1 MRKINI
7 ALALTAAVLAVLCWL
22 SVSEPMRFDKE
33 RERREAVV
41 KQRLVSIR
49 AAAER
54 FRQRS
59 GAYTGSLQTL
69 VDSAGL
75 ADSLRYIPFA
85 AGKRTF
91 HLQASSVVSRAG
103 RSTPV
108 MECYATYD
116 EYLDGLDRDEIMS
129 LTSAAGAAGRFAGL
143 KIGDLGTPND
153 NSGNWE

>member
-7 ALALTAAVLAVLCWL
+7 VLAFVAAVLAGLCWI
-22 SVSEPMRFDKE
+22 SVSAPMRFDKE
-33 RERREAVV
+33 RVRREAVV
-41 KQRLVSIR
+41 KQRLMGIR

-75 ADSLRYIPFA
+75 ADSLQYIPFA
-85 AGKRTF
+85 TGKKRF
-91 HLQASSVVSRAG
+91 HMQASSVVSRAG
-103 RSTPV
+103 RSMPV

-116 EYLDGLDRDEIMS
+116 EYLDGLDRDAIMS
-129 LTSAAGAAGRFAGL
+129 LTSATGAAGRFAGL
-143 KIGDLGTPND
+143 KIGDLATPND